1 MDREL
6 NELIDKYVKGQASA
20 EEIKLLEAK
29 IQASAQ
35 VRQQVQ
41 DHQELVDAMI
51 EFGQH
56 AELKSKLE
64 DIHKEVASIPA
75 EETKIF
81 KINKY
86 WAVAAVAAS
95 VALISVLGTVLIT
108 NWYDSQRETQYK
120 SLVGVVNKMNQD
132 FKKLAPDVAA
142 LKKQLAPRR
151 YNYVGTCFMISR
163 DGYVVTSYHVV
174 KDADSLHIENSKFGT
189 LKASVVYHD
198 PANDVSVLKVDTL
211 VPMLPFSVEKLEASL
226 AEDVYTLGF
235 PREDVVFGEG
245 AISALTGYKQNPNS
259 YQVSVPV
266 NPGNSGGPLLNSK
279 GNLVG
284 MISGLQTETAGAA
297 FAIKSTMLLDIV
309 AGDSLKNT
317 VSLPKQN
324 ILKANNRVAQVG
336 VWKDYVFMVKVFKN

>member
-1 MDREL
+1 MEMEL
-6 NELIDKYVKGQASA
+6 NDLIDRYVKGKASP

-29 IQASAQ
+29 
-35 VRQQVQ
+35 VQ
-41 DHQELVDAMI
+41 ESEKLRGYVQEYHELVNGMV

-56 AELKSKLE
+56 RELKNKLE
-64 DIHKEVASIPA
+64 VIHKEEISKSEASSK
-75 EETKIF
+75 TF

-86 WAVAAVAAS
+86 WAVTAVAAS
-95 VALISVLGTVLIT
+95 VALISVLGTVLLT
-108 NWYDSQRETQYK
+108 NWYDSQREAQYK

-132 FKKLAPDVAA
+132 YKKLAPDVAA
-142 LKKQLAPRR
+142 LKKQLAPRN
-151 YNYVGTCFMISR
+151 YNYMGTCFMISR
-163 DGYVVTSYHVV
+163 DGYLVTSYHVV
-174 KDADSLHIENSKFGT
+174 KGADSLHIVNTKFGE

-198 PANDVSVLKVDTL
+198 PGNDVSILKVDTL
-211 VPMLPFSVEKLEASL
+211 IQPLPFTMENNEASL

-245 AISALTGYKQNPNS
+245 AISALSGYKQNPNS

-297 FAIKSTMLLDIV
+297 FAIKSTVLLNVV
-309 AGDSLKNT
+309 AGDSMKNT
-317 VSLPKQN
+317 ISLPKQSN
-324 ILKANNRVAQVG
+324 LKFSNRVAQVNTL
-336 VWKDYVFMVKVFKN
+336 KDYVFMVKVFKN